1 VSAALGTHA
10 LGSANCPAA
19 GLQVNIEYEQA
30 PLAVYERSFG
40 SLTMRLFAA
49 VYLTMSLSTLLAG
62 AVHAVVSDRESQQ
75 RATME
80 AAGLAP
86 AAYWVVG
93 AATPTHFTS
102 P

>member
-40 SLTMRLFAA
+40 
-49 VYLTMSLSTLLAG
+49 SLSTLLAG